1 MNVNTSTSTSII
13 ENIIK
18 DIKNITDGH
27 YILGD
32 YFKSITDNE
41 LEDIINYYL
50 FYFKNNIKYSDIN
63 YNNINQ
69 ITSIFDYNY
78 NVSDK
83 KERIRNSNIMEEA
96 EIISDDLLKKVT
108 NYNDR
113 SINLPIN
120 LDNLIKYSIS
130 SFTNNSDINLVIYWI
145 ILKYSIIY
153 YLYKSA
159 K

>member
-1 MNVNTSTSTSII
+1 MNANTSTPTSIMD
-13 ENIIK
+13 NIIK
-18 DIKNITDGH
+18 DIKNITDEH
-27 YILGD
+27 YILED
-32 YFKSITDNE
+32 YFKSITDKE
-41 LEDIINYYL
+41 LEDTINYYL
-50 FYFKNNIKYSDIN
+50 YYFKNNIKYSDIN
-63 YNNINQ
+63 YNSINQ

-83 KERIRNSNIMEEA
+83 KDRIRNSNIMEEA

>member
-1 MNVNTSTSTSII
+1 M
-13 ENIIK
+13 
-18 DIKNITDGH
+18 DITFQGT
-27 YILGD
+27 ILN
-32 YFKSITDNE
+32 SITDNE

-83 KERIRNSNIMEEA
+83 KDRIRNSNIMEEA

>member
-1 MNVNTSTSTSII
+1 MNVNASISTSII

-18 DIKNITDGH
+18 DIKSITDEH
-27 YILGD
+27 YILKD
-32 YFKSITDNE
+32 YFNDITNKE
-41 LEDIINYYL
+41 LEDIMNYYL
-50 FYFKNNIKYSDIN
+50 FYFKDNIKYEKIDFN
-63 YNNINQ
+63 TINQ

-78 NVSDK
+78 NVSNKND
-83 KERIRNSNIMEEA
+83 RITNSNIMEEA

-120 LDNLIKYSIS
+120 LDNLIKYSMS
-130 SFTNNSDINLVIYWI
+130 SFINNDNINLVIYWI

-153 YLYKSA
+153 YLYKST

>member
-18 DIKNITDGH
+18 DIKNITDEH
-27 YILGD
+27 YILED

-50 FYFKNNIKYSDIN
+50 FYFKNNI
-63 YNNINQ
+63 NQ

-83 KERIRNSNIMEEA
+83 KDRIRNSNIMEEA

>member
-1 MNVNTSTSTSII
+1 MNVNASISTSII

-18 DIKNITDGH
+18 DIKSITDEH
-27 YILGD
+27 YILKD
-32 YFKSITDNE
+32 YFNDITNKE

-50 FYFKNNIKYSDIN
+50 FYFMDNIKYEKIDFN
-63 YNNINQ
+63 TINQ

-78 NVSDK
+78 NVSNKND
-83 KERIRNSNIMEEA
+83 RITNSNIMEEA

-120 LDNLIKYSIS
+120 LDNLIKYSMS
-130 SFTNNSDINLVIYWI
+130 SFINNDNINLVIYWI

-153 YLYKSA
+153 YLYKST

>member
-1 MNVNTSTSTSII
+1 MNVNASISTSII

-18 DIKNITDGH
+18 DIKSITDEH
-27 YILGD
+27 YILKD
-32 YFKSITDNE
+32 YFNDITNKE
-41 LEDIINYYL
+41 LEDIMNYYL
-50 FYFKNNIKYSDIN
+50 CYFKDNIKYEKIDFN
-63 YNNINQ
+63 TINQ

-78 NVSDK
+78 NVSNKND
-83 KERIRNSNIMEEA
+83 RITNSNIMEEA

-120 LDNLIKYSIS
+120 LDNLIKYSMS
-130 SFTNNSDINLVIYWI
+130 SFINNDNINLVIYWI

-153 YLYKSA
+153 YLYKST

>member
-18 DIKNITDGH
+18 DIKNITDEH
-27 YILGD
+27 YILED

-83 KERIRNSNIMEEA
+83 KDRIRNSNIMEEA

-153 YLYKSA
+153 YLYNSA

>member
-1 MNVNTSTSTSII
+1 MNVNTSSSTSII

-18 DIKNITDGH
+18 DIKNITDEH
-27 YILGD
+27 YILED

-83 KERIRNSNIMEEA
+83 KDRIRNSNIMEEA

>member
-1 MNVNTSTSTSII
+1 MNVNASISTSII

-18 DIKNITDGH
+18 DIKSITDEH
-27 YILGD
+27 YILKD
-32 YFKSITDNE
+32 YFNDITNKE
-41 LEDIINYYL
+41 LEDIMNYYL
-50 FYFKNNIKYSDIN
+50 FYFKDNIKYEKIDFN
-63 YNNINQ
+63 KINQ

-78 NVSDK
+78 NVSNKND
-83 KERIRNSNIMEEA
+83 RITNSNIMEEA

-120 LDNLIKYSIS
+120 LDNLIKYSMS
-130 SFTNNSDINLVIYWI
+130 SFINNDNINLVIYWI

-153 YLYKSA
+153 YLYKST

>member
-1 MNVNTSTSTSII
+1 MNVNASISTSII

-18 DIKNITDGH
+18 DIKSITDEH
-27 YILGD
+27 YILKD
-32 YFKSITDNE
+32 YFNDITNKE
-41 LEDIINYYL
+41 LEDIMNYYL
-50 FYFKNNIKYSDIN
+50 FYFKDNIKYEKIDFN
-63 YNNINQ
+63 KINQ

-78 NVSDK
+78 NVSNKND
-83 KERIRNSNIMEEA
+83 RITNSNIMEEA

-120 LDNLIKYSIS
+120 LDNLIKYSMS
-130 SFTNNSDINLVIYWI
+130 SFIKNDNINLVIYWI

-153 YLYKSA
+153 YLYKST

>member
-18 DIKNITDGH
+18 DIKNITDEH
-27 YILGD
+27 YILED

-83 KERIRNSNIMEEA
+83 KDRIRNSNIMEEA

>member
-83 KERIRNSNIMEEA
+83 KDRIRNSNIMEEA

>member
-18 DIKNITDGH
+18 DIKNITDEH
-27 YILGD
+27 YILED

-83 KERIRNSNIMEEA
+83 KDRIRNSNIMEEA

-120 LDNLIKYSIS
+120 LDNLIKYSMS
-130 SFTNNSDINLVIYWI
+130 SFINNDNINLVIYWI